1 MANRTINTKI
11 KLRNDTSANWI
22 SKNPILLLGE
32 LGLETDTRK
41 IKVGDGVSTWNTLNY
56 SDAQNANTANKLATT
71 RIISI
76 TGDATGSASFDGSEN
91 TAITIV
97 LANSG
102 ITAGTYTKL
111 TVNSKGL
118 VTGSETLSATDIPN
132 LTLSKITDAGTASSK
147 NVGVGIGDVVQVGA
161 NGKISESV
169 LPELNKV
176 SSVNGQTGEVVLTNS
191 DIGLGNVTNEKQYSA
206 NNPPP
211 YPVTSVAGKTGAVTL
226 TKSDVGLSSVVN
238 PVSGALSFTGSVGA
252 YTQTINHNL
261 GTTNIAVEIYD
272 SSGNIMYCDYQKT
285 SANQVIL
292 KSNVSIS
299 GTYLIK

>member
-1 MANRTINTKI
+1 MANRTIKVTFR
-11 KLRNDTSANWI
+11 LRRDTSANW
-22 SKNPILLLGE
+22 
-32 LGLETDTRK
+32 
-41 IKVGDGVSTWNTLNY
+41 
-56 SDAQNANTANKLATT
+56 
-71 RIISI
+71 
-76 TGDATGSASFDGSEN
+76 
-91 TAITIV
+91 
-97 LANSG
+97 
-102 ITAGTYTKL
+102 
-111 TVNSKGL
+111 
-118 VTGSETLSATDIPN
+118 
-132 LTLSKITDAGTASSK
+132 SSK
-147 NVGVGIGDVVQVGA
+147 NTVLKQGEVGIDTT
-161 NGKISESV
+161 
-169 LPELNKV
+169 LNKFKIGDGTTAWNSLNFFLGNV
-176 SSVNGQTGEVVLTNS
+176 EDIKQYSTSNPPPYPVTSVAGKTGAVVLTKS
-191 DIGLGNVTNEKQYSA
+191 DVGLGNVANERQYSA
-206 NNPPP
+206 SNTPP